1 MGKIKNLDGFRR
13 EAKALGW
20 AALGCALL
28 IWLVAAADAGA
39 AEEPEP
45 SFEAHGSVE
54 QVYATGLSP
63 GAAVSLFGSS
73 GQEVETRSANE
84 LGGVLFRKVTPGGG
98 YRVGAEGA
106 MSEPLQVLT
115 SASEPPSTDFYGQSI
130 PESGYGYLTTRDGTE
145 LAIYV
150 HPPQDVTKVLPG
162 VELPTLPAGPTPT
175 LIEYSGYGY
184 ADPAGPQ
191 SGISIIANLM
201 GFTVVDVN
209 MRGTGCSGGAFD
221 FFEPLQSLDGYD
233 VVETIANQPWVLH
246 NEVGMMGI
254 SYGGISQLFT
264 AATQPPN
271 LAAISPLSVIDSTQT
286 TLYPGG
292 ILNTGFA
299 VEWAKERVHDAEPAS
314 EGHGQAWAYKRIQE
328 GDQTCAANQA
338 LHPEAADLIKKIDE
352 NDHYVPEVADPLA
365 PVTFVDQIEVPTFM
379 ACQWTDEQTG
389 GHCPT
394 LAKRFTGT
402 DRKWFTFTNGTHV
415 DSLAPVT
422 FNRWYD
428 FLQLYV
434 AKRPPILASAAIR
447 AAAPVIYEEA
457 MGIQGV
463 FLPPDP
469 IQLQP
474 TYEGALA
481 AFEEMKPIT
490 VLFDNGAGGLL
501 PGLPGLSPGQ
511 PYPGFEASFDQ
522 LPIPGTEAR
531 AWYLSPGGGLSEE
544 PPADLGADG
553 FTWDADALPPT
564 DFTGNTAAGDG
575 GLWTATP
582 AYEWE
587 QSPPGSAVSYLS
599 DPLEGDTAVIGAGAV
614 NVWIRSSAPNADLQ
628 ATISEVRPDGK
639 ETFVQNGWVRGLAR
653 KLDPAK
659 STPLEP
665 VLSLRESDFAPL
677 PADGFTEVTIPLY
690 YEGHAYRAGSRI
702 RVTIAAPGGTQPIW
716 AFAEAEPEGTAEVA
730 IAHGDDMP
738 SHLLLPVVP
747 GVEAPTDLPPCPGLR
762 GQPCRD
768 YQPFANRSANP
779 EPPAPDSGPPA
790 QGGGPPAQGVALPS
804 LAAAEAPVRLDR
816 RTANCRK
823 RRGQRS
829 QIKRRQGQHRHKR
842 GRGGCHRNRA
852 VRR

>member
-1 MGKIKNLDGFRR
+1 M
-13 EAKALGW
+13 
-20 AALGCALL
+20 
-28 IWLVAAADAGA
+28 
-39 AEEPEP
+39 
-45 SFEAHGSVE
+45 
-54 QVYATGLSP
+54 
-63 GAAVSLFGSS
+63 
-73 GQEVETRSANE
+73 
-84 LGGVLFRKVTPGGG
+84 
-98 YRVGAEGA
+98 
-106 MSEPLQVLT
+106 
-115 SASEPPSTDFYGQSI
+115 
-130 PESGYGYLTTRDGTE
+130 
-145 LAIYV
+145 
-150 HPPQDVTKVLPG
+150 TKVLPG

-233 VVETIANQPWVLH
+233 IVETIANQPWVLH
-246 NEVGMMGI
+246 SKVGMMGI

-264 AATQPPN
+264 ASTQPPN
-271 LAAISPLSVIDSTQT
+271 LAAIAPFSVIDSTQT

-299 VEWAKERVHDAEPAS
+299 VEWAKERVHDAEPA
-314 EGHGQAWAYKRIQE
+314 GDGRGQAWAYKRVQE
-328 GDQTCAANQA
+328 GDQVCAANQA

-365 PVTFVDQIEVPTFM
+365 PVTFVDRIEVPTFM

-394 LAKRFTGT
+394 LARKMTGT

-434 AKRPPILASAAIR
+434 AKRPPILASAAIQ

-457 MGIQGV
+457 MGVQGV
-463 FLPPDP
+463 TLPPDP
-469 IQLQP
+469 VQLQP
-474 TYEGALA
+474 TYDLALA
-481 AFEEMKPIT
+481 KFEEMKPIS
-490 VLFDNGAGGLL
+490 VLFDNGAGGK
-501 PGLPGLSPGQ
+501 SPGQ
-511 PYPGFEASFDQ
+511 PYPGFEASFE
-522 LPIPGTEAR
+522 LPAPGTEPGSLVPGTEAR
-531 AWYLSPGGGLSEE
+531 AWYLSPGGGLADA

-553 FTWDADALPPT
+553 FTWNADALPPT

-582 AYEWE
+582 KYEWE
-587 QSPPGSAVSYLS
+587 QSPAGSAASYVSE
-599 DPLEGDTAVIGAGAV
+599 PLAADTAVIGAGAV
-614 NVWIRSSAPNADLQ
+614 NAWVRTSAPDVDLQ

-639 ETFVQNGWVRGLAR
+639 ETFVQNGWVRGKAR
-653 KLDPAK
+653 KLDAAK

-665 VLSLRESDFAPL
+665 VLSLLESDFATF
-677 PADGFTEVTIPLY
+677 PAGDFVPVTIPLY

-716 AFAEAEPEGTAEVA
+716 AFAEAVPEGTAEVA
-730 IAHGDDMP
+730 IARGGDKP

-747 GVEAPTDLPPCPGLR
+747 GVEAPTELPPCPGLR

-768 YQPFANRSANP
+768 YQAFTNRTANP
-779 EPPAPDSGPPA
+779 LPPPEGEPPATGGQTPG
-790 QGGGPPAQGVALPS
+790 QGGSTTPGGGSQGRPGPGGG
-804 LAAAEAPVRLDR
+804 AANKAKKKKCHRHR
-816 RTANCRK
+816 RKARHGKSRQRRGKKHCHAK
-823 RRGQRS
+823 RRHKQT
-829 QIKRRQGQHRHKR
+829 RR
-842 GRGGCHRNRA
+842 
-852 VRR
+852 

>member
-1 MGKIKNLDGFRR
+1 VSKKRILV
-13 EAKALGW
+13 
-20 AALGCALL
+20 CLL
-28 IWLVAAADAGA
+28 LASLAAAANA
-39 AEEPEP
+39 ATAHA
-45 SFEAHGSVE
+45 FEAEGSVE
-54 QVYATGLSP
+54 QVYATGLTP
-63 GAAVSLFGSS
+63 GAPVTLSDGG
-73 GQEVETRSANE
+73 GQEVESRTAND
-84 LGGVLFRKVTPGGG
+84 LGGTLFRDVTPGSG
-98 YRVGAEGA
+98 YRVSADGTT
-106 MSEPLQVLT
+106 SEPLEVLT
-115 SASEPPSTDFYGQSI
+115 RASEPPNTDFYGQSI

-162 VELPTLPAGPTPT
+162 VELPTLPTGDTPT

-271 LAAISPLSVIDSTQT
+271 LAAIAPFSVIDSTQT

-314 EGHGQAWAYKRIQE
+314 EGHGQAWAHKRIE
-328 GDQTCAANQA
+328 DGDQICADNQA

-394 LAKRFTGT
+394 LAKQMTGT

-422 FNRWYD
+422 FNRWND

-434 AKRPPILASAAIR
+434 AKRQPAFATAAIQ
-447 AAAPVIYEEA
+447 AAAPLIYKEA
-457 MGIQGV
+457 MGMDGV
-463 FLPPDP
+463 TLPPDP
-469 IQLQP
+469 IQAEL
-474 TYEGALA
+474 TYDGALA
-481 AFEEMKPIT
+481 KFEELKPIT
-490 VLFDNGAGGLL
+490 VLFDNGAG
-501 PGLPGLSPGQ
+501 PGKSPGH
-511 PYPGFEASFDQ
+511 PYPGFQGEFD
-522 LPIPGTEAR
+522 LPTPGAEPGALVPGTEAT
-531 AWYLSPGGGLSEE
+531 AWYLSPGGGLSDEA
-544 PPADLGADG
+544 PAALAADG

-564 DFTGNTAAGDG
+564 DFTGNTAAGEG

-582 AYEWE
+582 EYHWE
-587 QSPPGSAVSYLS
+587 QSPPGSAVSYVS
-599 DPLEGDTAVIGAGAV
+599 EPLGTDTAVIGAGAV
-614 NVWIRSSAPNADLQ
+614 DAWVRSSTPDLDLQ

-639 ETFVQNGWVRGLAR
+639 ETFVQNGWVKGKAR
-653 KLDPAK
+653 ELDPVK

-665 VLSLRESDFAPL
+665 VLSLLESDFAQF
-677 PADGFTEVTIPLY
+677 PADEFTEVTIPLY

-716 AFAEAEPEGTAEVA
+716 AFAEAEPDGTAEVA
-730 IAHGDDMP
+730 IAHGGEMP

-768 YQPFANRSANP
+768 YQAFTNRTADPLSPTDEGDPPATGG
-779 EPPAPDSGPPA
+779 EPPATLGGSPLPVAGVQGQPAPGAGPA
-790 QGGGPPAQGVALPS
+790 QKPRIAKKCHRHRRKRHGKSQSRRGKKHCHHK
-804 LAAAEAPVRLDR
+804 RHR
-816 RTANCRK
+816 RT
-823 RRGQRS
+823 RR
-829 QIKRRQGQHRHKR
+829 
-842 GRGGCHRNRA
+842 
-852 VRR
+852 